1 MDRLRFL
8 KSVPFFEDLFLE
20 ELMIIEEALWQEEF
34 LPSETVFEE
43 GDRGNKFYMIYEG
56 VVGLYSGPRGQ
67 QKLLATLKPG
77 DYFGEMALFDD
88 TPRSATAVTESPC
101 RVLTLVK
108 DQFHELMLQRPEILF
123 HICKALS
130 KRLRDMN
137 QRLTGQREKM
147 V

>member
-20 ELMIIEEALWQEEF
+20 ELMVIEEALWQEEF
-34 LPSETVFEE
+34 LTSETIFEE

-67 QKLLATLKPG
+67 QKLLVKLNPG

-88 TPRSATAVTESPC
+88 APRSATAVSETPC

-108 DQFHELMLQRPEILF
+108 EQFHELMIQRPETLF
-123 HICKALS
+123 HVCKALC
-130 KRLRDMN
+130 KRLRQTN
-137 QRLTGQREKM
+137 LLLTGQQGKM
-147 V
+147 I